1 MEVAYN
7 LNCPCQIVLT
17 KGKEEIINVESL
29 AFQENAHLSVC
40 VSEVLIPRD
49 YKTKEEW
56 FKKVQEVWESV
67 AASLED
73 REGEIE
79 IIAPLPGSIYCLRVK
94 NRCEYWFVC
103 GWTNIR

>member
-94 NRCEYWFVC
+94 NRCEY
-103 GWTNIR
+103 